1 LIDMELPISFM
12 KFFLSVF
19 IPPQL
24 YLFLRLRGYVSG
36 KAFKPCLRA
45 GFLSVAAIV
54 FTLMPA
60 ILAWQAI
67 LGHDRIGA
75 HSHLRRLLLSASI
88 TWGVGS
94 IACAA
99 LLFLY
104 SLFRGAN
111 PFRGHDAGSPRPD
124 PGRRQFLQ
132 QFAGV
137 AAIAPFVLSGSGAAA
152 KRGQFDIDHFNVPVE
167 GLTSA
172 LVGFTVVQL
181 TDIHVGPFMTAD
193 ELAGFVEATNLLK
206 PDLIVLTGDFI
217 TGSPV
222 EVAPCVETLAGL
234 KACNGI
240 FACIGN
246 HEIHA
251 NAEELLTQGLEASG
265 IRVLRNHGVSVPVG
279 DTRLAVLGI
288 DDLRAGKPDLY
299 GALGAIQED
308 GGEAKILLSHRPEIF
323 PWASRAGIDLI
334 LSGHYHGG
342 QIKLGRHPESLSVA
356 RFLTPYAEGFFQMP
370 RAASRHESDKRRSTL
385 FVGRGVGISGLP
397 LRVNCAP
404 QIAHLTLKK
413 A

>member
-1 LIDMELPISFM
+1 M

-24 YLFLRLRGYVSG
+24 YLFLRLRGCIAG
-36 KAFKPCLRA
+36 KIIKPRVRA
-45 GFLSVAAIV
+45 GFLFAAAIV
-54 FTLMPA
+54 FTIMPT
-60 ILAWQAI
+60 ILVWQAF
-67 LGHDRIGA
+67 LGHNRFGA
-75 HSHLRRLLLSASI
+75 HSHLRRMLLTASI

-111 PFRGHDAGSPRPD
+111 PFRSHDTGSPQPD
-124 PGRRQFLQ
+124 SGRRQFLQ
-132 QFAGV
+132 QLAGV
-137 AAIAPFVLSGSGAAA
+137 AVTAPLVLSGSGAVI
-152 KRGQFDIDHFNVPVE
+152 KRGRFDIDHFDVPVE
-167 GLTSA
+167 GISSA
-172 LVGFTVVQL
+172 LSGFTVVQL
-181 TDIHVGPFMTAD
+181 TDIHVGPFMTGE
-193 ELAGFVEATNLLK
+193 ELAGFVEATNRLK

-217 TGSPV
+217 AGSPM

-234 KACNGI
+234 RAHYGI

-246 HEIHA
+246 HEIYA
-251 NAEELLTQGLEASG
+251 KAEEILTQGLEGCG
-265 IRVLRNHGVSVPVG
+265 IRVLRNHGVSAPVG
-279 DTRLAVLGI
+279 NTRLALLGI
-288 DDLRAGKPDLY
+288 DDLRAGKPDLF
-299 GALGAIQED
+299 GALNGIQKK

-323 PWASRAGIDLI
+323 PWASRAGVDLI

-356 RFLTPYAEGFFQMP
+356 RFLTPYAEGFFQLP
-370 RAASRHESDKRRSTL
+370 RAVSPHESDKRRSTL

-397 LRVNCAP
+397 IRINCTP
-404 QIAHLTLKK
+404 QIAHLTLNK